1 METVSTLIIG
11 AGAAGCL
18 CAVLC
23 ARGGERVTLLEKNEK
38 TGKKLFITGKGR
50 CNVTADY
57 PPDEFLSGVVH
68 GEKFLRSAIY
78 SFTPENAK
86 EFFRDLGVE
95 LVTERGNR
103 VFPAS
108 GKSSDI
114 TRAFDRALKAA
125 GVDVKLDSE
134 VKSVKFENIVF
145 KVLTA
150 DGKEYTADN
159 VVVATGGKSYP
170 ATGSTGDGYEIAKCF
185 GHTVVKPVP
194 SLASLFTEE
203 SVRELCGISL
213 KNVTLS
219 AVTADGKRLGG
230 KFGEML
236 FTDRGLSGPV
246 ALTLSTELNR
256 VSGAVLHLDL
266 KPALSHEKLE
276 ARILR
281 DFEERKNGDLKNVTR
296 ALLPERLNLYVLK
309 RAGLQPDKKINSVTK
324 EERKRLADTVKDLT
338 FRLKSIAPFEE
349 AVVTSGGVSLKE
361 LTPKCESR
369 LQKGLYFVGEVTDC
383 DAVTGGYNL
392 QIAFST
398 AAAAAKD
405 ILSRKDSEK

>member
-1 METVSTLIIG
+1 MSTLIIG

-78 SFTPENAK
+78 SFTPENTK

-134 VKSVKFENIVF
+134 VKSVKFENKVF

-170 ATGSTGDGYEIAKCF
+170 ATGSTGDGYEIAKSF

-219 AVTADGKRLGG
+219 AVTADGKRLDG

-236 FTDRGLSGPV
+236 FTDRGFSGPV

-266 KPALSHEKLE
+266 KPALSHE

-309 RAGLQPDKKINSVTK
+309 RAGLQPDKKVNSVTK

>member
-1 METVSTLIIG
+1 M
-11 AGAAGCL
+11 
-18 CAVLC
+18 
-23 ARGGERVTLLEKNEK
+23 
-38 TGKKLFITGKGR
+38 
-50 CNVTADY
+50 
-57 PPDEFLSGVVH
+57 
-68 GEKFLRSAIY
+68 
-78 SFTPENAK
+78 
-86 EFFRDLGVE
+86 
-95 LVTERGNR
+95 
-103 VFPAS
+103 
-108 GKSSDI
+108 
-114 TRAFDRALKAA
+114 
-125 GVDVKLDSE
+125 
-134 VKSVKFENIVF
+134 
-145 KVLTA
+145 LTA

-170 ATGSTGDGYEIAKCF
+170 ATGSTGDGYEIAKSF

-309 RAGLQPDKKINSVTK
+309 RAGLQPDKKVNSVTK

>member
-1 METVSTLIIG
+1 MSTLIIG

-78 SFTPENAK
+78 SFTPENTK

-134 VKSVKFENIVF
+134 VKSVKFENKVF

-170 ATGSTGDGYEIAKCF
+170 ATGSTGDGYEIAKSF

-309 RAGLQPDKKINSVTK
+309 RAGLQPDKKVNSVTK
-324 EERKRLADTVKDLT
+324 EERKRLADTLKDLT

>member
-1 METVSTLIIG
+1 MSTLIIG

-78 SFTPENAK
+78 SFTPENTK

-134 VKSVKFENIVF
+134 VKSVKFENRVF
-145 KVLTA
+145 KVFTT
-150 DGKEYTADN
+150 DGGEYTADN

-170 ATGSTGDGYEIAKCF
+170 ATGSTGDGYEIAKSF

-219 AVTADGKRLGG
+219 AVIADGKRLDG

-309 RAGLQPDKKINSVTK
+309 RAGLQPDKKVNSVTK

-338 FRLKSIAPFEE
+338 LRLKSIAPFEE

>member
-1 METVSTLIIG
+1 MSTLIIG

-78 SFTPENAK
+78 SFTPENTK

-134 VKSVKFENIVF
+134 VKSVKFENKVF

-170 ATGSTGDGYEIAKCF
+170 ATGSTGDGYEIAKSF

-219 AVTADGKRLGG
+219 AVTADGKRLDG

-309 RAGLQPDKKINSVTK
+309 RAGLQPDKKVNSVTK

>member
-1 METVSTLIIG
+1 MSTLIIG

-78 SFTPENAK
+78 SFTPENTK

-134 VKSVKFENIVF
+134 VKSVKFENKVF
-145 KVLTA
+145 KVFTA
-150 DGKEYTADN
+150 DGAEYTADS

-170 ATGSTGDGYEIAKCF
+170 ATGSTGDGYEIAKSF

-219 AVTADGKRLGG
+219 AVTADGKRLDG

-309 RAGLQPDKKINSVTK
+309 RAGLQPDKKVNSVTK

>member
-1 METVSTLIIG
+1 MSTLIIG

-78 SFTPENAK
+78 SFTPENTK

-134 VKSVKFENIVF
+134 VKSVKFENKVF

-170 ATGSTGDGYEIAKCF
+170 ATGSTGDGYEIAKSF

-281 DFEERKNGDLKNVTR
+281 DFEERKNGDLKNVMR

>member
-78 SFTPENAK
+78 SFTPENTK

-134 VKSVKFENIVF
+134 VKSVKFENKVF

-170 ATGSTGDGYEIAKCF
+170 ATGSTGDGYEIAKSF

>member
-1 METVSTLIIG
+1 MSTLIIG

-78 SFTPENAK
+78 SFTPENTK

-125 GVDVKLDSE
+125 GADVKLDSE
-134 VKSVKFENIVF
+134 VKSVKFENKVF
-145 KVLTA
+145 KVFTA
-150 DGKEYTADN
+150 DGAEYTADS

-170 ATGSTGDGYEIAKCF
+170 ATGSTGDGYEIAKSF

-219 AVTADGKRLGG
+219 AVTADGKKLDG

-236 FTDRGLSGPV
+236 FTDRELSGPV

-309 RAGLQPDKKINSVTK
+309 RAGLQPDKKVNSVTK
-324 EERKRLADTVKDLT
+324 EERKRLADTVKNLT

>member
-1 METVSTLIIG
+1 MSTLIIG

-78 SFTPENAK
+78 SFTPENTK

-134 VKSVKFENIVF
+134 VKSVKFENRVF
-145 KVLTA
+145 KVFTT
-150 DGKEYTADN
+150 DGGEYTADN

-170 ATGSTGDGYEIAKCF
+170 ATGSTGDGYEIAKSF

-219 AVTADGKRLGG
+219 AVTADGKRLDG

-246 ALTLSTELNR
+246 ALTLSTALNR

-309 RAGLQPDKKINSVTK
+309 RAGLQPDKKVNSVTK

>member
-1 METVSTLIIG
+1 MSTLIIG

-78 SFTPENAK
+78 SFTPENTK

-95 LVTERGNR
+95 LVNERGNR

-134 VKSVKFENIVF
+134 VKSVKFENKVF

-170 ATGSTGDGYEIAKCF
+170 ATGSTGDGYEIAKSF

-309 RAGLQPDKKINSVTK
+309 RAGLQPDKKVNSVTK

>member
-1 METVSTLIIG
+1 MSTLIIG

-78 SFTPENAK
+78 SFTPENTK

-134 VKSVKFENIVF
+134 VKSVKFENKVF

-170 ATGSTGDGYEIAKCF
+170 ATGSTGDGYEIAKSF

-219 AVTADGKRLGG
+219 AVTADGKRLDG

-266 KPALSHEKLE
+266 KPALSHEKLK

-309 RAGLQPDKKINSVTK
+309 RAGLQPDKKVNSVTK
-324 EERKRLADTVKDLT
+324 EERKRLADTLKDLT

>member
-1 METVSTLIIG
+1 MSTLIIG

-78 SFTPENAK
+78 SFTPENTK

-134 VKSVKFENIVF
+134 VKSVKFENKVF
-145 KVLTA
+145 KVPTA

-170 ATGSTGDGYEIAKCF
+170 ATGSTGDGYEIAKSF

-219 AVTADGKRLGG
+219 AVTADGKRLDG

-309 RAGLQPDKKINSVTK
+309 RAGLQPDKKVNSVTK

>member
-1 METVSTLIIG
+1 MSTLIIG

-78 SFTPENAK
+78 SFTPENTK

-134 VKSVKFENIVF
+134 VKSVKFENRVF
-145 KVLTA
+145 KVFTT
-150 DGKEYTADN
+150 DGGEYTADN

-170 ATGSTGDGYEIAKCF
+170 ATGSTGDGYEIAKSF

>member
-1 METVSTLIIG
+1 MSTLIIG

-78 SFTPENAK
+78 SFTPENTK

-134 VKSVKFENIVF
+134 VKSVKFENKVF

-170 ATGSTGDGYEIAKCF
+170 ATGSTGDGYEIAKSF

-309 RAGLQPDKKINSVTK
+309 RAGLQPDKKVNSVTK

>member
-1 METVSTLIIG
+1 MSTLIIG

-78 SFTPENAK
+78 SFTPENTK

-134 VKSVKFENIVF
+134 VKSVKFENKVF

-170 ATGSTGDGYEIAKCF
+170 ATGSTGDGYEIAKSF

-219 AVTADGKRLGG
+219 AVTADGKRLDG

>member
-1 METVSTLIIG
+1 MSTLIIG

-78 SFTPENAK
+78 SFTPENTK

-134 VKSVKFENIVF
+134 VKSVKFENRVF
-145 KVLTA
+145 KVFTT
-150 DGKEYTADN
+150 DGGEYTADN

-170 ATGSTGDGYEIAKCF
+170 ATGSTGDGYEIAKSF

-309 RAGLQPDKKINSVTK
+309 RAGLQPDKKVNSVTK

>member
-1 METVSTLIIG
+1 MSTLIIG

-78 SFTPENAK
+78 SFTPENTK

-114 TRAFDRALKAA
+114 TRAFDCALKAA
-125 GVDVKLDSE
+125 GVDVKLDAE
-134 VKSVKFENIVF
+134 VKSVKFENRVF
-145 KVLTA
+145 KVFTA
-150 DGKEYTADN
+150 DGAEYTTDN

-170 ATGSTGDGYEIAKCF
+170 ATGSTGDGYEIAKSF

-219 AVTADGKRLGG
+219 AVTADGKRLDG

>member
-1 METVSTLIIG
+1 MSTLIIG

-78 SFTPENAK
+78 SFTPENTK

-134 VKSVKFENIVF
+134 VKSVKFENRVF

-170 ATGSTGDGYEIAKCF
+170 ATGSTGDGYEIAKSF

-219 AVTADGKRLGG
+219 AVTADGKRLDG

-309 RAGLQPDKKINSVTK
+309 RAGLQPDKKVNSVTK

>member
-1 METVSTLIIG
+1 MSTLIIG

>member
-78 SFTPENAK
+78 SFTPENTK

-134 VKSVKFENIVF
+134 VKSVKFENKVF

-170 ATGSTGDGYEIAKCF
+170 ATGSTGDGYEIAKSF

-309 RAGLQPDKKINSVTK
+309 RAGLQPDKKVNSVTK

>member
-1 METVSTLIIG
+1 MSTLIIG

-78 SFTPENAK
+78 SFTPENTK

-134 VKSVKFENIVF
+134 VKSVKFENRVF

-170 ATGSTGDGYEIAKCF
+170 ATGSTGDGYEIAKSF

-219 AVTADGKRLGG
+219 AVIADGKRLDG

>member
-1 METVSTLIIG
+1 MSTLIIG

-78 SFTPENAK
+78 SFTPENTK

-125 GVDVKLDSE
+125 GVDEKLDSE
-134 VKSVKFENIVF
+134 VKSVKFENKVF

-170 ATGSTGDGYEIAKCF
+170 ATGSTGDGYEIAKSF

>member
-1 METVSTLIIG
+1 MSTLIIG

-78 SFTPENAK
+78 SFTPENTK

-134 VKSVKFENIVF
+134 VKSVKFENRVF

-170 ATGSTGDGYEIAKCF
+170 ATGSTGDGYEIAKSF

>member
-1 METVSTLIIG
+1 MSTLIIG

-78 SFTPENAK
+78 SFTPENTK

-134 VKSVKFENIVF
+134 VKSVKFENKVF

-170 ATGSTGDGYEIAKCF
+170 ATGSTGDGYEIAKSF

-219 AVTADGKRLGG
+219 AVTADGKRLDG

-309 RAGLQPDKKINSVTK
+309 RAGLQPDKKVNSVTK

-349 AVVTSGGVSLKE
+349 AVVTSGGVNLKE

>member
-1 METVSTLIIG
+1 MSTLIIG

-78 SFTPENAK
+78 SFTPENTK

-134 VKSVKFENIVF
+134 VKSVKVENKVF

-150 DGKEYTADN
+150 DGAEYTADS

-170 ATGSTGDGYEIAKCF
+170 ATGSTGDGYEIAKSF

-219 AVTADGKRLGG
+219 AVTADGKKLDG

-276 ARILR
+276 ARFLR

-309 RAGLQPDKKINSVTK
+309 RAGLQADKKVNSVTK
-324 EERKRLADTVKDLT
+324 EERKRLTDTVKDLT

-349 AVVTSGGVSLKE
+349 AVVTSGGVNLKE

>member
-1 METVSTLIIG
+1 MSTLIIG

-23 ARGGERVTLLEKNEK
+23 ARGGERVKLLEKNEK

-78 SFTPENAK
+78 SFTPENIK

-134 VKSVKFENIVF
+134 VKSVKFENKVF

-170 ATGSTGDGYEIAKCF
+170 ATGSTGDGYEIAKSF

-219 AVTADGKRLGG
+219 AVTADGKRLDG

-309 RAGLQPDKKINSVTK
+309 RAGLQPDKKVNSVTK

>member
-1 METVSTLIIG
+1 MSTLIIG

-38 TGKKLFITGKGR
+38 TGKKLFLSGKGR

-78 SFTPENAK
+78 SFTPENTK

-134 VKSVKFENIVF
+134 VKSVKFENKVF
-145 KVLTA
+145 KVFTA
-150 DGKEYTADN
+150 DGAEYTADS

-170 ATGSTGDGYEIAKCF
+170 ATGSTGDGYEIAKSF

-219 AVTADGKRLGG
+219 AVTADGKRLDG

-309 RAGLQPDKKINSVTK
+309 RAGLQPDKKVNSVTK

>member
-1 METVSTLIIG
+1 MSTLIIG

-78 SFTPENAK
+78 SFTPENTK

-134 VKSVKFENIVF
+134 VKSVKFENKVF

-170 ATGSTGDGYEIAKCF
+170 ATGSTGDGYEIAKSF

-219 AVTADGKRLGG
+219 AVTADGKRLDG

-309 RAGLQPDKKINSVTK
+309 RAGLQPDKKVNSVTK
-324 EERKRLADTVKDLT
+324 EERKRLADTLKDLT

>member
-1 METVSTLIIG
+1 MSTLIIG

-78 SFTPENAK
+78 SFTPENTK

-134 VKSVKFENIVF
+134 VKSVKFENEVF

-170 ATGSTGDGYEIAKCF
+170 ATGSTGDGYEIAKSF

-219 AVTADGKRLGG
+219 AVIADGKRLDG

-309 RAGLQPDKKINSVTK
+309 RAGLQPDKKVNSVTK

>member
-1 METVSTLIIG
+1 MSTLIIG

-23 ARGGERVTLLEKNEK
+23 ARGGERVKLLEKNEK

-78 SFTPENAK
+78 SFTPENIK

-134 VKSVKFENIVF
+134 VKSVKFENKVF

-170 ATGSTGDGYEIAKCF
+170 ATGSTGDGYEIAKSF

-194 SLASLFTEE
+194 SLKR
-203 SVRELCGISL
+203 VRELCGISL

-219 AVTADGKRLGG
+219 AVTADGKRLDG

-309 RAGLQPDKKINSVTK
+309 RAGLQPDKKVNSVTK

>member
-1 METVSTLIIG
+1 MSTLIIG

-78 SFTPENAK
+78 SFTPENTK

-134 VKSVKFENIVF
+134 VKSVKFENRVF

-170 ATGSTGDGYEIAKCF
+170 ATGSTGDGYEIAKSF

-219 AVTADGKRLGG
+219 AVTADCKRLDG

-309 RAGLQPDKKINSVTK
+309 RAGLQPDKKVNSVTK

-349 AVVTSGGVSLKE
+349 AVVTSGGVNLKE

-405 ILSRKDSEK
+405 ILSRKDSENKY

>member
-1 METVSTLIIG
+1 MSTLIIG

-78 SFTPENAK
+78 SFTPENTK

-134 VKSVKFENIVF
+134 VKSVKVENKVF

-150 DGKEYTADN
+150 DGAEYTADS

-170 ATGSTGDGYEIAKCF
+170 ATGSTGDGYEIAKSF

-219 AVTADGKRLGG
+219 AVTADGKKLDG

-309 RAGLQPDKKINSVTK
+309 RAGLQADKKVNSVTK
-324 EERKRLADTVKDLT
+324 EERKRLTDTVKDLT

-349 AVVTSGGVSLKE
+349 AVVTSGGVNLKE

>member
-1 METVSTLIIG
+1 MSTLIIG

-78 SFTPENAK
+78 SFTPENTK

-134 VKSVKFENIVF
+134 VKSVKFENRVF

-170 ATGSTGDGYEIAKCF
+170 ATGSTGDGYEIAKSF

-219 AVTADGKRLGG
+219 AVTADGKRLDG

-309 RAGLQPDKKINSVTK
+309 RAGLQPDKKVNSVTK

-338 FRLKSIAPFEE
+338 LRLKSIAPFEE

>member
-1 METVSTLIIG
+1 MSTLIIG

-78 SFTPENAK
+78 SFTPENTK

-95 LVTERGNR
+95 MVTERGNR

-134 VKSVKFENIVF
+134 VKSVKFENKVF

-170 ATGSTGDGYEIAKCF
+170 ATGSTGDGYEIAKSF

-309 RAGLQPDKKINSVTK
+309 RAGLQPDKKVNSVTK